1 MVYPLGMDDGDVLL
15 IIVYNRQAQNTT
27 TVNNIGAHSDS
38 GGAPILLFW
47 LLFLCMRLYRHG
59 RAYFHIQ
66 DFQEESAPA
75 ASCAAETVLVN
86 MRLLI
91 LKAEM
96 AQGSRLMSGRK
107 RLNKLMFFT
116 LATAAPV
123 FFPWG

>member
-1 MVYPLGMDDGDVLL
+1 MAARAF
-15 IIVYNRQAQNTT
+15 I
-27 TVNNIGAHSDS
+27 SK
-38 GGAPILLFW
+38 IL
-47 LLFLCMRLYRHG
+47 
-59 RAYFHIQ
+59 
-66 DFQEESAPA
+66 QEESAPA

-91 LKAEM
+91 LKAET